1 MTQQLLTES
10 AEKTKQQIADRESC
24 PDSVRSFHEGR
35 HPILQ
40 LHRTLGNQRV
50 AQLIQA
56 KRLTAQGKILRLQPK
71 LTIGAADDQCEQEAD
86 RVADEATR
94 TPESAAFGGQQS
106 AVSLDNAF
114 LPMKPGSRFAK
125 GPACGEEEVLQKRPI
140 AIGSFVQ
147 RQVEGEEEERI
158 QTTGEPGGAWSL
170 ILSVGSSI
178 ASLRRAG
185 KPPGE
190 SERTFFEPGFG
201 HVFSQ
206 VRLHTDGQVGTLAK
220 TVHAKAFTV
229 GHDVFFSQGEYSPGS
244 SEGTGLFAHE
254 LTHVIQQERG
264 PESKR
269 HVHGSAAPRHAQDR
283 TVPSPDVVMR
293 KVQTSSAAVLS
304 AFQALCP
311 SARFTSGQGGFI
323 AGRGC
328 AGVNTT
334 QTTCKCLCYAVTNRS
349 LYSFDVS
356 MASWSKRPKWM
367 HDYSVTRIPIPS
379 FRPHSGTNGSSWVIK
394 LPSASSSGIF
404 GAFDPGGNCMP
415 CSFERLLAHEI
426 CGHAVAPPTGE
437 QEYGDRPSHDL
448 AIQFENDIAK
458 EQGWPSRGFYSDPN
472 QGESY
477 SQESGDPKI
486 VYKLKDGWYYRPC
499 TPPPEN
505 APGQQR
511 PRRRRR
517 RRKRSSMPQQK
528 ITNTENVR
536 LVSEPVHWDE
546 EAFIRRRLPKDT
558 PVEFLHDGAGEKF
571 NNTDTM
577 YQWWY
582 VRADG
587 VEGWVMQVLLDDVT
601 ESP

>member
-10 AEKTKQQIADRESC
+10 AEKTKQIADRESC
-24 PDSVRSFHEGR
+24 PDSVRSFHEGL

-50 AQLIQA
+50 ARLIQA
-56 KRLTAQGKILRLQPK
+56 RRLTAQGKILRLQPK

-106 AVSLDNAF
+106 AISLDNAS
-114 LPMKPGSRFAK
+114 LPMKSGSRFAK
-125 GPACGEEEVLQKRPI
+125 GPACGEEEVPQKWPI
-140 AIGSFVQ
+140 AISSLVQ

-158 QTTGEPGGAWSL
+158 QTTGEPGGAPSP

-190 SERTFFEPGFG
+190 SEGTFFEPGFG

-206 VRLHTDGQVGTLAK
+206 VRLHTDGQAGTLAK
-220 TVHAKAFTV
+220 TVHGKDFTA
-229 GHDVFFSQGEYSPGS
+229 GRDVFSRRGESSPGS

-254 LTHVIQQERG
+254 LAHVIQQERG

-269 HVHGSAAPRHAQDR
+269 HGHGPAVLRHAQDR

-311 SARFTSGQGGFI
+311 SAMFTSGQGGFI

-328 AGVNTT
+328 AGVNTS

-356 MASWSKRPKWM
+356 MASWSKSLKWM

-486 VYKLKDGWYYRPC
+486 VYKLKDGWHYQPC

-517 RRKRSSMPQQK
+517 RRKRPSMPQQK

-536 LVSEPVHWDE
+536 LVKEPKYWANDDFLF
-546 EAFIRRRLPKDT
+546 ARLPKGT
-558 PVEFLHDGAGEKF
+558 TVEVLDKGAGEPF
-571 NNTDTM
+571 NQTALE
-577 YQWWY
+577 YQWWW
-582 VRADG
+582 VRAEAN
-587 VEGWVMQVLLDDVT
+587 EGWVMQVLLDDVT
-601 ESP
+601 GSP